1 MGRSAGE
8 LMAMERFF
16 IFFYFSFFLITSS
29 LATIDQHHTPLT
41 LKGYYY
47 FLFNLLTCISSS
59 LVISYRFLGF
69 LAFFNSN

>member
-1 MGRSAGE
+1 MGMSAGE

-16 IFFYFSFFLITSS
+16 IFSFFLISSS

-47 FLFNLLTCISSS
+47 FLFFSHFLPLLRVSR
-59 LVISYRFLGF
+59 LFQF
-69 LAFFNSN
+69 

>member
-1 MGRSAGE
+1 MGMSAGE

-16 IFFYFSFFLITSS
+16 IFSFFLISSS

-47 FLFNLLTCISSS
+47 FLFIFLL
-59 LVISYRFLGF
+59 
-69 LAFFNSN
+69 